1 MAQQRDR
8 QHVVAVV
15 FIALQAVIGTF
26 TVRDISR
33 RPPELVRGPKVF
45 WIIWGGTNTLGSVVY
60 WLFGRKQA
68 QDGALP

>member
-68 QDGALP
+68 

>member
-8 QHVVAVV
+8 RHVAVV
-15 FIALQAVIGTF
+15 VFTAVQAVIGTF

-60 WLFGRKQA
+60 WLFGRKKA
-68 QDGALP
+68 

>member
-8 QHVVAVV
+8 QHVVVAV

-45 WIIWGGTNTLGSVVY
+45 WIIWGGTNTLGSLVY
-60 WLFGRKQA
+60 WLFGRKKA
-68 QDGALP
+68 